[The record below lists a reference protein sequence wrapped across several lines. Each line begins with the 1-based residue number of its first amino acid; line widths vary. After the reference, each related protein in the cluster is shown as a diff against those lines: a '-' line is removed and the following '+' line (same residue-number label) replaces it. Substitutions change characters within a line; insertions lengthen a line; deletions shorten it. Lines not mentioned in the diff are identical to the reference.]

1 MAPNT
6 SAIAFYNLSYGEIA
20 DHQARNKEG
29 IFANNGAFAVDTG
42 KFTGR
47 SALDKYIVE
56 QEPSAKKIWWGDINR
71 PMKLEL
77 YQQLKE
83 EVMFYYKNKVD
94 KVYVY
99 KFNYVYCHLYLL
111 CQLYSDMFSMD
122 FVEHTKMQQKK

>member
-6 SAIAFYNLSYGEIA
+6 SQLYYNLSYGEIA

-56 QEPSAKKIWWGDINR
+56 QEPSSEKIWWGDINR
-71 PMKLEL
+71 PMKFEL
-77 YQQLKE
+77 YQLLKE

-94 KVYVY
+94 KVYVFDGFCGAH
-99 KFNYVYCHLYLL
+99 KNAAKKVRFITEKAWHHFVKICLL
-111 CQLYSDMFSMD
+111 NQ
-122 FVEHTKMQQKK
+122 T